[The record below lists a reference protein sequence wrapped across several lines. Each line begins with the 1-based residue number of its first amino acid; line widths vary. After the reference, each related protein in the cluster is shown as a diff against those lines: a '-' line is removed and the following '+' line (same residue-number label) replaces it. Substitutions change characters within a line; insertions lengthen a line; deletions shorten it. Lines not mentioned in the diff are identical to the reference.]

1 MVLNRMR
8 LWLAAL
14 VVSAIPVGVL
24 PAADFDWVLAGGRVI
39 DPESGLDD
47 VRHVGIKDGQI
58 VSVSATPLASDRSI
72 VVDVSGLIVA
82 PGFID
87 LHAHGQSAIANEYQ
101 VHDGV
106 TTALELEWGYPRVAA
121 WLESRRGKARINFG
135 ATVSHGMSRSMAVA
149 PEARQE
155 QMDEALRAAS
165 SSGLLLQAMESSI
178 GASFYSA
185 VEPERLP
192 EVRGELE
199 RGLKEGALGIGMAH
213 QYYPGARRLEIFEV
227 FELAAR
233 RQAPIFTHIRS
244 QGIGAVQEVVANA
257 AATGAPLHIVHLNS
271 SSLSELPEILRLIG
285 GARQRGVDVSTEAYP
300 YTAASTALESALFD
314 EGWQQRL
321 GISYGDIQWQETNER
336 LTEESFRQY
345 RQRGGVAI
353 IHVMKANMIDLAMR
367 TPFVMVA
374 SDGMPY
380 APGAHPRSAG
390 TFSRV
395 LGHYVRERGV
405 LPLGMALTKMTLMPA
420 LRLESIAPGMAR
432 KGRVQEGMDADLTL
446 FDPDTIIDTAT
457 FEEDLSFS
465 RGVTHVLVNGQ
476 FVVRDGETVKNVFPG
491 RAVVGRYLSP

>member
-1 MVLNRMR
+1 MMHNPMKYLLVFLT
-8 LWLAAL
+8 AVFYPGDAL
-14 VVSAIPVGVL
+14 TAT
-24 PAADFDWVLAGGRVI
+24 AFDWVLAGGRVI
-39 DPESGLDD
+39 DPESGLDGI
-47 VRHVGIKDGQI
+47 RHVGIKDNRI
-58 VSVSATPLASDRSI
+58 VSVSTLPLDPGDG
-72 VVDVSGLIVA
+72 VLVDVAGLVVA

-87 LHAHGQSAIANEYQ
+87 LHAHGQSSIANEYQ
-101 VHDGV
+101 ARDGV
-106 TTALELEWGYPRVAA
+106 TTALELEWGYPRVAT
-121 WLESRRGKARINFG
+121 WLRSRQGQARVNFG
-135 ATVSHGMSRSMAVA
+135 ATVSHGMSRSMAVV
-149 PEARQE
+149 PKARRE
-155 QMDEALRAAS
+155 QMDASLQAAS
-165 SSGLLLQAMESSI
+165 DSGRLQQAMESSI
-178 GASFYSA
+178 GASFYSP
-185 VEPERLP
+185 VLPDRLA

-227 FELAAR
+227 FELAATR
-233 RQAPIFTHIRS
+233 VAPIFTHIRS

-271 SSLSELPEILRLIG
+271 SSLAELPEILRLIG

-336 LTEESFRQY
+336 LTEESFKQY
-345 RQRGGVAI
+345 RARGGVVI

-395 LGHYVRERGV
+395 LGRYVRERGV
-405 LPLGMALTKMTLMPA
+405 LTLGMALAKMTLMPA
-420 LRLESIAPGMAR
+420 QRLESIAPVMAR
-432 KGRVQEGMDADLTL
+432 KGRVQEGMDADLTI
-446 FDPDTIIDTAT
+446 FDPNTIMDTAT
-457 FEEDLSFS
+457 FEDDLSFS
-465 RGVTHVLVNGQ
+465 QGIRHVLVNGQ
-476 FVVRDGETVKNVFPG
+476 FVVRDGETVQAAFPG
-491 RAVVGRYLSP
+491 RAILGRYASP